1 MLEAVAVLE
10 TMMLS
15 NKTNKII
22 YRQNKIMINLIGKKE
37 MFILT
42 WFRMDRKRWKRKL
55 ENYIKNDWY

>member
-1 MLEAVAVLE
+1 MMMLEAVAVLE

-42 WFRMDRKRWKRKL
+42 
-55 ENYIKNDWY
+55 